1 MMGRLAEE
9 VLRRADIVEVV
20 SSYIPL
26 KKRGANYWALSP
38 FKPEKTPSF
47 AVSPS
52 KQIFKCFSS
61 GKGGN
66 VIRFVMEME
75 GISYGEALR
84 KLAERYGI
92 PVTEEFERG
101 GGKSARE
108 RYLSIYREVVRFY
121 REALHQSPEALNYLK
136 RRGLRGETLKKFLL
150 GYAPAGWDTLT
161 KRLLGLGYEEE
172 TLVEAGVVSR
182 SEETG
187 RLYDRFRHRIIFPIQ
202 DERGEVIALA
212 GRTLS
217 EDPQEPKYLNS
228 PETAFYKKS
237 EVLYGF
243 FQAKGAIRK
252 ADRVIVVEGYM
263 DCLRLHQEGIEE
275 VVAVSGT
282 ALSEVQVYVLRRHA
296 RRMYL
301 AFDADTAGEMA
312 AERNIEP
319 ALAGGFLVY
328 VVRFEGGKDPDEY
341 VQKVGAEGFR
351 QAVEGAI
358 SWVRFL
364 VERIGV
370 DQTEKRYVLYERLG
384 QLLLRVPDPFL
395 RRAYAD
401 EIQRLV
407 GIEPSFWESFGGVT
421 RGEGHLRRASGG
433 EKLRADSELLRLWV
447 SYPYYEYRGRP
458 LWEVVREAVGGMTF
472 SEPNL
477 EALRQALME
486 LPWEEGGL
494 EGALLLE
501 RLREEVRDLA
511 AAFMV
516 RRLNLSE
523 NWKQWDDTPLEEDPG
538 EVFETNYR
546 RLALDHIQKLL
557 EENQQILSSLSP
569 EVPAYR
575 EHLELHRVLLE
586 KRREIAE
593 RDGIILPYR
602 LREV

>member
-1 MMGRLAEE
+1 MGRLAEE

-20 SSYIPL
+20 SSYFPL
-26 KKRGANYWALSP
+26 KKKGANYWALSP

-92 PVTEEFERG
+92 PMEEEGDR
-101 GGKSARE
+101 SLDRSLRE

-121 REALHQSPEALNYLK
+121 REALDRSKEAQAY
-136 RRGLRGETLKKFLL
+136 LRGRGIRSEVVEKFLL
-150 GYAPAGWDTLT
+150 GYAPGGWDTLT
-161 KRLLGLGYEEE
+161 KRLLGLGFDEAS
-172 TLVEAGVVSR
+172 LVESGVVSR

-187 RLYDRFRHRIIFPIQ
+187 RLYDRFRHRLIFPIQ

-212 GRTLS
+212 GRKLS
-217 EDPQEPKYLNS
+217 ENTDEPKYLNS
-228 PETAFYKKS
+228 PETTFYRKS
-237 EVLYGF
+237 EVLYGL
-243 FQAKGAIRK
+243 FQAKGFIRR

-263 DCLRLHQEGIEE
+263 DCLRLHQEGMGE

-282 ALSEVQVYVLRRHA
+282 ALSEVQVQILRRNS

-301 AFDADTAGEMA
+301 AFDADEAGQLA
-312 AERNIEP
+312 VERNLEP
-319 ALAGGFLVY
+319 ALSGGFFVY
-328 VVRFEGGKDPDEY
+328 VVRLSEGKDPDEF
-341 VQKVGAEGFR
+341 VQRVGIERFREAVDRAE
-351 QAVEGAI
+351 
-358 SWVRFL
+358 SWVHFL
-364 VERIGV
+364 VARVGL
-370 DQTEKRYVLYERLG
+370 DDTEKRYQLYERLG
-384 QLLLRVPDPFL
+384 QLLWRIPDPYM

-401 EIQRLV
+401 EIQRLTGV
-407 GIEPSFWESFGGVT
+407 EPAFWESFRTAPQGREEMGRVFKGLSLT
-421 RGEGHLRRASGG
+421 
-433 EKLRADSELLRLWV
+433 ADRELLRLWV
-447 SYPYYEYRGRP
+447 SYPYYEYRGRS
-458 LWEVVREAVGGMTF
+458 LWAVLREVLGGMVF
-472 SEPNL
+472 SDANM
-477 EALRQALME
+477 EALRAALTRV
-486 LPWEEGGL
+486 PWEEGL

-501 RLREEVRDLA
+501 RLDESVRDLA
-511 AAFMV
+511 AALMLE
-516 RRLNLSE
+516 RLQVSDS
-523 NWKQWDDTPLEEDPG
+523 WRQWDDAPLEEDPA
-538 EVFETNYR
+538 ELFESNYR

-557 EENQQILSSLSP
+557 EENQRIIEDLSVEDP
-569 EVPAYR
+569 NYR

>member
-1 MMGRLAEE
+1 MGRLVEE

-20 SSYIPL
+20 SSYFPL
-26 KKRGANYWALSP
+26 KKKGANYWALSP

-92 PVTEEFERG
+92 PVEEEEGDSPDRSF
-101 GGKSARE
+101 RE

-121 REALHQSPEALNYLK
+121 REALAQSEEARAY
-136 RRGLRGETLKKFLL
+136 LRGRGIRSEVAEKFLL
-150 GYAPAGWDTLT
+150 GYAPGGWDILT
-161 KRLLGLGYEEE
+161 RRLLGLGFDEIS
-172 TLVEAGVVSR
+172 LVEAGVVSR

-187 RLYDRFRHRIIFPIQ
+187 RLYDRFRHRLIFPIQ
-202 DERGEVIALA
+202 DDRGEVIALA
-212 GRTLS
+212 GRKLA
-217 EDPQEPKYLNS
+217 ENPDEPKYLNS
-228 PETAFYKKS
+228 PETAFYRKS

-243 FQAKGAIRK
+243 FQAKASLRK

-263 DCLRLHQEGIEE
+263 DCLRLHQEGMGE

-282 ALSEVQVYVLRRHA
+282 ALSERQVQLLRRNA
-296 RRMYL
+296 RRLYL
-301 AFDADTAGEMA
+301 AFDADEAGQLA

-319 ALAGGFLVY
+319 ALSGGFFVY
-328 VVRFEGGKDPDEY
+328 VVRLSEGKDPDEF
-341 VQKVGAEGFR
+341 VQQAGMERFE
-351 QAVEGAI
+351 QAVEQAE
-358 SWVRFL
+358 SWVHFL
-364 VERIGV
+364 VTRI
-370 DQTEKRYVLYERLG
+370 DLDDTEKRYGLYERLG
-384 QLLLRVPDPFL
+384 QLLWRVPDPYM

-401 EIQRLV
+401 EIQRLTGV
-407 GIEPSFWESFGGVT
+407 EPAFWESFRSAPQG
-421 RGEGHLRRASGG
+421 RERMERASEGP
-433 EKLRADSELLRLWV
+433 KLTADRELLRLWV

-458 LWEVVREAVGGMTF
+458 LWTVLREVLGGIVF
-472 SEPNL
+472 SDAKV
-477 EALRQALME
+477 EALRAALTRV
-486 LPWEEGGL
+486 PWEEGP

-501 RLREEVRDLA
+501 KLDEGVRDLA
-511 AAFMV
+511 AALMME
-516 RRLNLSE
+516 RLQVSDS
-523 NWKQWDDTPLEEDPG
+523 WRQWDDAPLEEDPG
-538 EVFETNYR
+538 ELFESNYR
-546 RLALDHIQKLL
+546 RLALDHIQELL
-557 EENQQILSSLSP
+557 EENQRIIEDLSA
-569 EVPAYR
+569 EDPAYR

>member
-1 MMGRLAEE
+1 MGRLTEE

-75 GISYGEALR
+75 GISYGEAVR

-92 PVTEEFERG
+92 VVEEERPSG
-101 GGKSARE
+101 PSRSARE

-121 REALHQSPEALNYLK
+121 REALRQSAEAQAYLK
-136 RRGLRGETLKKFLL
+136 KRGIKPDYIEKFLL
-150 GYAPAGWDTLT
+150 GYAPEGWDTLT
-161 KRLLGLGYEEE
+161 KRLLELGFDRES
-172 TLVEAGVVSR
+172 LIEAGVVSR

-187 RLYDRFRHRIIFPIQ
+187 RLYDRFRNRVIFPIQ

-217 EDPQEPKYLNS
+217 ENGHEPKYLNS

-252 ADRVIVVEGYM
+252 AEQVIVVEGYM
-263 DCLRLHQEGIEE
+263 DCIRLHQEGVGE

-282 ALSEVQVYVLRRHA
+282 ALSEVQVGRLRREA
-296 RRMYL
+296 RRIYL
-301 AFDADTAGEMA
+301 AFDADEAGQLA

-328 VVRFEGGKDPDEY
+328 VIRLDEGKDPDEVIERAGVGGFQQAVKSARSW
-341 VQKVGAEGFR
+341 VQFVVERVGADE
-351 QAVEGAI
+351 
-358 SWVRFL
+358 
-364 VERIGV
+364 
-370 DQTEKRYVLYERLG
+370 TEQRYALYERLG
-384 QLLLRVPDPFL
+384 RLLLRVPDPFL

-401 EIQRLV
+401 EIQRVV
-407 GIEPSFWESFGGVT
+407 GIEPSFWESFRPVGGSEAQ
-421 RGEGHLRRASGG
+421 GEPVLSRNRPT
-433 EKLRADSELLRLWV
+433 ADRELLRVWV
-447 SYPYYEYRGRP
+447 TYPYHEYGGQP
-458 LWEVVREAVGGMTF
+458 LWAVLREALGGIIF
-472 SEPNL
+472 RDVEL
-477 EALRQALME
+477 EALRQALVE
-486 LPWEEGGL
+486 VPWEDVRW

-501 RLREEVRDLA
+501 RLPEPVRDIA
-511 AAFMV
+511 AALMMTH
-516 RRLNLSE
+516 LTISE
-523 NWKQWDDTPLEEDPG
+523 SWKQWDEAPLEEDPV
-538 EVFETNYR
+538 EVFESNYR

-557 EENQQILSSLSP
+557 EENQQILSALSP
-569 EVPAYR
+569 EEPAYQ
-575 EHLELHRVLLE
+575 EHLALHRVLLE

-593 RDGIILPYR
+593 RDGVILAYR

>member
-1 MMGRLAEE
+1 MGRLAEE

-47 AVSPS
+47 AVSPT

-92 PVTEEFERG
+92 AVEEGAGLAWDRSE
-101 GGKSARE
+101 RE

-121 REALHQSPEALNYLK
+121 REALVYSQEAQAYLI
-136 RRGLRGETLKKFLL
+136 RRGIKAEAAEKFLL
-150 GYAPAGWDTLT
+150 GYAPEGWDTLT
-161 KRLLGLGYEEE
+161 RRLRGLGFEEKS
-172 TLVEAGVVSR
+172 LIEAGVVSQA
-182 SEETG
+182 EGTG
-187 RLYDRFRHRIIFPIQ
+187 RLYDRFRHRLIFPIQ

-212 GRTLS
+212 GRKLS
-217 EDPQEPKYLNS
+217 ENSNEPKYLNS

-237 EVLYGF
+237 EVLYGL
-243 FQAKGAIRK
+243 FQGRTAMRK
-252 ADRVIVVEGYM
+252 ADRVIVVEGYI

-282 ALSEVQVYVLRRHA
+282 ALTDTQVQVLRRNA
-296 RRMYL
+296 RRLYL
-301 AFDADTAGEMA
+301 ALDADEAGQSA
-312 AERNIEP
+312 TERHIES
-319 ALAGGFLVY
+319 ALAGGFFVY
-328 VVRFEGGKDPDEY
+328 VVRWEGGKDPDEL
-341 VQKVGAEGFR
+341 VHQAGIQSFQSAVAQAE
-351 QAVEGAI
+351 
-358 SWVRFL
+358 SWVEFL
-364 VERIGV
+364 LRRIGIEE
-370 DQTEKRYVLYERLG
+370 TEKRYALYERLG

-401 EIQRLV
+401 EIQKLT
-407 GIEPSFWESFGGVT
+407 GIEPSFWESFRSVSQGLA
-421 RGEGHLRRASGG
+421 GERRTAKT
-433 EKLRADSELLRLWV
+433 EKPTADRELLRLWV
-447 SYPYYEYRGRP
+447 CYPYYEYQGRP
-458 LWEVVREAVGGMTF
+458 MWAVLQTVLGGITLG
-472 SEPNL
+472 EPSL
-477 EALRQALME
+477 EALRAALAA
-486 LPWEEGGL
+486 LPWEEGL

-501 RLREEVRDLA
+501 RLEEGVRDTA
-511 AAFMV
+511 AALLV
-516 RRLNLSE
+516 ERSQVSA
-523 NWKQWDDTPLEEDPG
+523 NWRQWDDAPLEENPS
-538 EVFETNYR
+538 EVFESNYR

-557 EENQQILSSLSP
+557 EENQQLLSDMP
-569 EVPAYR
+569 VEDPAYQ

-586 KRREIAE
+586 KRRELAE

-602 LREV
+602 LGQV

>member
-1 MMGRLAEE
+1 MGRLAEE

-20 SSYIPL
+20 SSYFPL

-92 PVTEEFERG
+92 PIEEERDY
-101 GGKSARE
+101 SSNRSFRE

-121 REALHQSPEALNYLK
+121 RESLAQSKQAQAYLS
-136 RRGLRGETLKKFLL
+136 RRGIKEETAEKFLL
-150 GYAPAGWDTLT
+150 GYAPGGWDTLT
-161 KRLLGLGYEEE
+161 KRLLGLGFDEVS
-172 TLVEAGVVSR
+172 LVEAGVVSR

-187 RLYDRFRHRIIFPIQ
+187 RLYDRFRDRLIFPIQ

-217 EDPQEPKYLNS
+217 ESADEPKYLNS
-228 PETAFYKKS
+228 PETAFYKKA
-237 EVLYGF
+237 EVLYGL
-243 FQAKGAIRK
+243 FQAKGFIRK

-263 DCLRLHQEGIEE
+263 DCLRLHQEGLGE

-282 ALSEVQVYVLRRHA
+282 ALSERQVQLLRRSA

-301 AFDADTAGEMA
+301 AFDADEAGQLA
-312 AERNIEP
+312 AERNITV
-319 ALAGGFLVY
+319 ALSGGFFVY
-328 VVRFEGGKDPDEY
+328 VVNLDEGKDPDEY
-341 VQKVGAEGFR
+341 VQKVGIERFR
-351 QAVEGAI
+351 ELVEWAK
-358 SWVRFL
+358 SWVHFL
-364 VERIGV
+364 VERIGLG
-370 DQTEKRYVLYERLG
+370 DAEKRYVLYERLG
-384 QLLLRVPDPFL
+384 QRLLQVPDPYM

-401 EIQRLV
+401 EIQRHT
-407 GIEPSFWESFGGVT
+407 GIEPSFWESFQFPSTGA
-421 RGEGHLRRASGG
+421 ESLRKASGSD
-433 EKLRADSELLRLWV
+433 KPTADRELLRLWV

-458 LWEVVREAVGGMTF
+458 LWAVLREALGEIVF
-472 SEPNL
+472 IKPEA
-477 EALRQALME
+477 EALRRALIN
-486 LPWEEGGL
+486 LPWEERL

-501 RLREEVRDLA
+501 RLEEEVRDFA
-511 AAFMV
+511 AALMV
-516 RRLNLSE
+516 ERLAVSE
-523 NWKQWDDTPLEEDPG
+523 SWKQWDDAPLEEEPG
-538 EVFETNYR
+538 ELFESNYR

-557 EENQQILSSLSP
+557 EENQQIIADLSP
-569 EVPAYR
+569 EDPTYR
-575 EHLELHRVLLE
+575 EHLELHRVLIE
-586 KRREIAE
+586 KRREVAE

-602 LREV
+602 LNEA